1 MSADN
6 KGYAYGVNLGV
17 KQAISDGYESFV
29 VINDDTFV
37 KSDFVDQCLKCLN
50 KNPNS
55 IISGKIYYAPGF
67 EYHKDRYSKKDLG
80 KVIWYA
86 GGSIDWNNVYINH
99 RGVDEIDKKQFDL
112 SQETD
117 FITGCLMLFD
127 KSAIDK
133 IGYWDESYF
142 LYYEDADWGEQAK
155 KIAIK
160 LIYDPS
166 IIIWHKNAGSTGGS
180 GSTIHQKYQN
190 KNRIKFGLKYAPL
203 RTKIHLLWHK
213 LSLRA

>member
-1 MSADN
+1 MNKLAIITVVYNNYEVLKDFLESFRKQTNQDFCLYIIDLSDKTFFSHSGLDPESIKNDIDSRLRGNDKGKGGNDTKYKLLSADN

-117 FITGCLMLFD
+117 FITV
-127 KSAIDK
+127 
-133 IGYWDESYF
+133 F
-142 LYYEDADWGEQAK
+142 L
-155 KIAIK
+155 
-160 LIYDPS
+160 
-166 IIIWHKNAGSTGGS
+166 
-180 GSTIHQKYQN
+180 
-190 KNRIKFGLKYAPL
+190 
-203 RTKIHLLWHK
+203 
-213 LSLRA
+213 